1 MSSFADVVSWQSSLL
16 ALRVD
21 LRVVRWFQRGSLL
34 MLAASFRVPPP
45 NRGLAGTCVDMA
57 YVRTFGNEPSILSYI
72 MASEEGLEPVP
83 KAPEEILESLER
95 PFEGRIL
102 TLIPPFAFL
111 I

>member
-1 MSSFADVVSWQSSLL
+1 
-16 ALRVD
+16 
-21 LRVVRWFQRGSLL
+21 

-57 YVRTFGNEPSILSYI
+57 YVRTFGNEPSILIYS